1 MEINNLT
8 NEQLEKIKCSV
19 YPTIERWKRYKD
31 TTYYVSTF
39 GKIINTVDTH
49 HNPTITKPLKPYYDK
64 CGYRILN
71 LHKPENH
78 KLLVLSN
85 QKYNNYLKELGAICH
100 IDKSLHSHIA
110 RHSAACMMLNK
121 KVSIEVVSKVLGHS
135 SIKMTEH
142 YAKLV
147 DNTIS
152 NQVFE
157 AFK

>member
-78 KLLVLSN
+78 KLLVHRMVAETFIPNPNNKPCIDHISTNTDDNYIYNLRWVTTKENANNPITLINKHNRRKGIIKEKPIKHNSYTYKLSD
-85 QKYNNYLKELGAICH
+85 I
-100 IDKSLHSHIA
+100 
-110 RHSAACMMLNK
+110 
-121 KVSIEVVSKVLGHS
+121 
-135 SIKMTEH
+135 
-142 YAKLV
+142 
-147 DNTIS
+147 
-152 NQVFE
+152 
-157 AFK
+157 